1 MKPTAEQLETLRI
14 AATYLDRL
22 DKYVYLREDE
32 KGRYIE
38 YAFIDGAPE
47 NNRCLSWYDKLQ
59 PNALERNGY
68 NIEEW
73 EVKPV
78 DELYELMM
86 FSCGREN
93 TPGEGCCKPGH
104 PKRNC
109 AHADNWT
116 FDEPCKCACWVL
128 AEIYP
133 DKKIVSLSVNQVCE
147 LIADKKITPHN
158 QKC

>member
-32 KGRYIE
+32 KGRYVE

-59 PNALERNGY
+59 PNALKRNGF
-68 NIEEW
+68 NVEEW

-93 TPGEGCCKPGH
+93 DPGERCCKPGH

-109 AHADNWT
+109 TCVDNW
-116 FDEPCKCACWVL
+116 DL
-128 AEIYP
+128 
-133 DKKIVSLSVNQVCE
+133 
-147 LIADKKITPHN
+147 
-158 QKC
+158 